1 MQRAVIGSI
10 EAAFGDRLA
19 EQIRRHHR
27 RRLDRAGWGHAFDPP
42 PGDWTGGGPPE
53 RAGNTVDVLID
64 GAEALPLM
72 AETIRGARSHVHL
85 AGFFFTPGFALER
98 DGPPLPL
105 RNLLAEVA
113 ERVDVRVLAWA
124 GAPLPL
130 FKPSRRQVRT
140 MRDELITG
148 TEIRCELDAHER
160 PLHCHHEKAIVVD
173 DEVAFVGG
181 IDLTDLAG
189 DRFDTPLHPSRAQVG
204 WHDAAVRLA
213 GPIVADVA
221 DHFRLRWYEVTGEQL
236 PAATPPEP
244 SANGGIEAQLVRTV
258 PEKVYRGVPHGD
270 FRILETYVRA
280 FRDADRF
287 IYVENQF
294 LWSSEIAAVLV
305 DKLKNPPRDDFR
317 LLFVLPANPNSGDD
331 DTRGVLGEL
340 VEADGGAGRVLA
352 CTLYARSGA
361 LADQVYV
368 HAKVAIVDD
377 DFLTIGS
384 ANLNEHSLFNDT
396 ELNVVVRDPQLVRS
410 TRRRLWAEHLELPL
424 DELPD
429 DPVETIDA
437 LWAPVG
443 AEQLRRRQEGQPLT
457 HRLVRLANVSKK
469 SRRVLGPLD
478 GLVVDG

>member
-1 MQRAVIGSI
+1 MQRVVMGSV

-19 EQIRRHHR
+19 EQIRHHHR
-27 RRLDRAGWGHAFDPP
+27 RRLGRVGWGHAFDPP
-42 PGDWTGGGPPE
+42 RGRWTGGGPPV

-85 AGFFFTPGFALER
+85 AGFFFTPAFALER
-98 DGPPLPL
+98 AGTPLPL

-113 ERVDVRVLAWA
+113 ERADVRVLAWA

-130 FKPSRRQVRT
+130 FKPSRRQVRM
-140 MRDELITG
+140 MRDELVNG
-148 TEIRCELDAHER
+148 TKIRCELDAHER

-181 IDLTDLAG
+181 IDLTSQSG
-189 DRFDTPLHPSRAQVG
+189 DRFDTPLHPSRGQVG
-204 WHDAAVRLA
+204 WHDAAVRLV
-213 GPIVADVA
+213 GPAVADVA
-221 DHFRLRWYEVTGEQL
+221 DHFRLRWHEVTGEQL
-236 PAATPPEP
+236 PAVTVPE
-244 SANGGIEAQLVRTV
+244 SNGRGGIEAQIVRTV
-258 PEKVYRGVPHGD
+258 PEKVYGAVPHGD

-294 LWSSEIAAVLV
+294 LWSSELAAVLV
-305 DKLKNPPRDDFR
+305 DKLKHPPRDDFR
-317 LLFVLPANPNSGDD
+317 MLFVLPASPNSGDD

-340 VEADGGAGRVLA
+340 QDADGGAGRVLA

-361 LADQVYV
+361 VADQVYV

-410 TRRRLWAEHLELPL
+410 TRRRLWGEHLELAL
-424 DELPD
+424 EELTD
-429 DPVETIDA
+429 DPVETIDE
-437 LWAPVG
+437 LWKPISG
-443 AEQLRRRQEGQPLT
+443 EQLRRRQEGQPLT
-457 HRLVRLANVSKK
+457 HRLVRLPNVSRK
-469 SRRVLGPLD
+469 SRRALGPLD
-478 GLVVDG
+478 SLVVDG